1 MEIIIIKFHSLTWT
15 KTKYIYEYPLIYLQ
29 VSKKKK
35 KEDQPNEPLNLT

>member
-1 MEIIIIKFHSLTWT
+1 MEIIIIKFHST